1 MKGFARAAVFG
12 ILTLTGVCASSG
24 AADPP
29 RTPRQ
34 GETLIS
40 VKGLDAGR
48 VRLTRGTQK
57 LVLNLGPDIS
67 GCKSRLYDPMEHVS
81 SDADVRFET
90 VDETRQGA
98 YTYLVL
104 LAGAPP
110 NCNVQ
115 GMCGAG
121 EESLTLIWLKLDK
134 DLKLAGKQAFAVDE
148 CPVQRLIR
156 IEGKDVLG
164 PDLVEIKARDLPW
177 TGDVLKVEY
186 EEDEGKT
193 VRRLI
198 YDRRNPDAGFKH
210 VPVESPAPAGS

>member
-1 MKGFARAAVFG
+1 MKSFVRAALG
-12 ILTLTGVCASSG
+12 ILTLVCSCSLAGATSPPQAS
-24 AADPP
+24 
-29 RTPRQ
+29 RQ
-34 GETLIS
+34 GAEPVS
-40 VKGLDAGR
+40 VK
-48 VRLTRGTQK
+48 RLHGGTVQLRRGARK
-57 LVLNLGPDIS
+57 VSLNLGTDIA
-67 GCKSRLYDPMEHVS
+67 GCKSHLYDPMEHVS

-164 PDLVEIKARDLPW
+164 PDLVEIKAGDLSW
-177 TGDVLKVEY
+177 TGDVLNVDY
-186 EEDEGKT
+186 EEHEGET

-210 VPVESPAPAGS
+210 VPVKPTAPAGS